1 MAAQFDKTLE
11 PLLTGPTQYTFH
23 PIKYPDIYVLYQTM
37 MRATWQISEVK
48 MNDDESHWND
58 VLSDD
63 ERFFIKNV
71 LAFFASA
78 DGIVAEHLAV
88 TMYTELA
95 NSEAQAMI
103 AKQLEM
109 ETVHSEMYSIL
120 IDTYVSDPTEK
131 ALTFQAIATNAAVK
145 RKAEWAL
152 RWITNGTFPERVLAF
167 ALVEGVFFSS
177 SFCALY
183 WIKQRHPGKLEG
195 LTVSNDFIA
204 RDENLHVEG
213 AVAIYDKIVQKL
225 PEKTVHE
232 MVASAVD
239 AETFFVRESLPVA
252 LVGINADRMVAYVK
266 FVADFWVEKLGYAKL
281 YDDVKAC
288 PFDFMLHLGLRKK
301 ENFFEVPT
309 SSYQKRAL
317 VASKLELTEDF

>member
-1 MAAQFDKTLE
+1 MFNPADE
-11 PLLTGPTQYTFH
+11 PILNAPAQYTFH
-23 PIKYPDIYVLYQTM
+23 PIKYPDIYVLYQKM
-37 MRATWQISEVK
+37 KSAVWQISEVK

-58 VLSDD
+58 VLDDD
-63 ERFFIKNV
+63 ERFFLKNV

-78 DGIVAEHLAV
+78 DGIVAEHLAL
-88 TMYTELA
+88 TMYAALS

-103 AKQLEM
+103 AKQLDM

-120 IDTYVSDPTEK
+120 INTYVTDPMEK
-131 ALTFQAIATNAAVK
+131 ALTFESIRTNPAVK

-177 SFCALY
+177 SFCAIY
-183 WIKQRHPGKLEG
+183 WIKQRYPGKLEG
-195 LTVSNDFIA
+195 LTLSNDFIC

-225 PEKTVHE
+225 PEATVHE
-232 MVASAVD
+232 MVRAAVD
-239 AETFFVRESLPVA
+239 AEAFFVRESLPVA
-252 LVGINADRMVAYVK
+252 LIGINADRMVAYVK
-266 FVADFWVEKLGYAKL
+266 FVADFWVEKLGYATL
-281 YDDVKAC
+281 YDVKDC
-288 PFDFMLHLGLRKK
+288 PFDFMIHLGMHKK
-301 ENFFEVPT
+301 ENFFEVGT

-317 VASKLELTEDF
+317 TASKLELTEDF